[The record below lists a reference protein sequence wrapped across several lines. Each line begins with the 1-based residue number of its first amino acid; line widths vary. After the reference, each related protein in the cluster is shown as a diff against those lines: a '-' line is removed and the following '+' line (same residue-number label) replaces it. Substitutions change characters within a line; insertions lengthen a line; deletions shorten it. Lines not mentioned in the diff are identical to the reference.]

1 MLDGVA
7 AGAGAAACRAPW
19 PLTTARLRSIWRR
32 TEPEVL
38 VVVGHHGAPGR
49 SVLPTLTQW
58 ISVRS
63 KMPPPASHPAARNL
77 ICAGARRR
85 QSRSTEHR
93 RSWGRGH
100 GGERRRRGRRWSA
113 LAGWS
118 GGGVRRRGCGGES
131 RQRGKRSVCLCGK
144 RLIASWLLFL
154 VVFFLIANAL
164 LFGSN
169 VCLYGQIRAPTA
181 GLNKIDSL
189 FLRLQSHVPR
199 FFLTCPTHIYDW

>member
-1 MLDGVA
+1 MDLGPLQDAPSRITSSSSQLDLRRGTEAAESIYGTPAELAVGPWRGEEA
-7 AGAGAAACRAPW
+7 AGQ
-19 PLTTARLRSIWRR
+19 
-32 TEPEVL
+32 EME
-38 VVVGHHGAPGR
+38 
-49 SVLPTLTQW
+49 
-58 ISVRS
+58 
-63 KMPPPASHPAARNL
+63 
-77 ICAGARRR
+77 CA
-85 QSRSTEHR
+85 
-93 RSWGRGH
+93 
-100 GGERRRRGRRWSA
+100 
-113 LAGWS
+113 
-118 GGGVRRRGCGGES
+118 GVRRRGCGGES
-131 RQRGKRSVCLCGK
+131 RRRGKRSVCLCDK